1 MEDKGD
7 SMDKLIASLEV
18 APDGFLWWKGLKT
31 SIRLVN
37 GGFELFDK
45 DPRRAARCG
54 GSQIF
59 VIPFEAVIQLI
70 QAEQNLS
77 NYVSKA
83 IGKEGENV

>member
-1 MEDKGD
+1 
-7 SMDKLIASLEV
+7 MDKLIASLVV

-59 VIPFEAVIQLI
+59 IVPFEAILALI
-70 QAEQNLS
+70 QSEQTLS

-83 IGKEGENV
+83 IDKGGESA